1 MSVGKK
7 INLDVLKRIGGNILA
22 FIVFYAVLM
31 AVLGV
36 IYTVSYAVAS
46 GRDNEAASIVR
57 FGISGAEY
65 WDFLVLFG
73 WKPLVGL
80 LWTLAGAAVLVLPA
94 LAFRGVYLEINK
106 K

>member
-1 MSVGKK
+1 M
-7 INLDVLKRIGGNILA
+7 
-22 FIVFYAVLM
+22 FYAVLM

-36 IYTVSYAVAS
+36 IYTVSYAMAS
-46 GRDNEAASIVR
+46 GREIEAASIIR

-65 WDFLVLFG
+65 WDFLVSFG
-73 WKPLVGL
+73 WKPLISL
-80 LWTLAGAAVLVLPA
+80 LWVLAGAAVLVLPT